1 MAAGVADHY
10 SRDDLIERV
19 RRALEGLGKD
29 LGGLTA
35 ADLGEID
42 QLHVR
47 GAEATRELAA
57 RLDLRADER
66 VLDVGCGNGGPSRL
80 LAADYGCRVTG
91 VDITEAY
98 CRLAEEMA
106 GWVGLDRK
114 LDDRVADALALPF
127 AAARFDVV
135 WTQHAAM
142 NIADKPR
149 LYGEM
154 RRVLKAGARR
164 PAPWCSSARI
174 TASCWATSPATWR
187 RGGWR
192 RWKS

>member
-29 LGGLTA
+29 LCALTA

-98 CRLAEEMA
+98 CRLAGEMA
-106 GWVGLDRK
+106 GWV
-114 LDDRVADALALPF
+114 A
-127 AAARFDVV
+127 
-135 WTQHAAM
+135 W
-142 NIADKPR
+142 
-149 LYGEM
+149 
-154 RRVLKAGARR
+154 
-164 PAPWCSSARI
+164 
-174 TASCWATSPATWR
+174 TASSTTAWPTPWRCPSRRRASTSSGPSTPP
-187 RGGWR
+187 
-192 RWKS
+192 